1 MAKKR
6 RRPGWALFIDRMKRE
21 QTYHLYREIYE
32 KHLSEGKPQKTAS
45 YDACVE
51 MGYEGPDK
59 EREIQADWLQ
69 VQEQQLEKE
78 EKEHEK
84 QRLAKERAPAQLQK
98 EQLDLIDQLGEYDIS
113 ESDLPEDIAWVF
125 HNLHKC
131 KGDLD
136 EWLVT
141 PDHAPTPGA
150 WSMIL
155 WAVGNQTKFMEL
167 VIREQMKING
177 NKEEDR
183 GMKATLHTIEQIEE
197 MLAGI

>member
-78 EKEHEK
+78 EKE
-84 QRLAKERAPAQLQK
+84 
-98 EQLDLIDQLGEYDIS
+98 
-113 ESDLPEDIAWVF
+113 
-125 HNLHKC
+125 
-131 KGDLD
+131 
-136 EWLVT
+136 
-141 PDHAPTPGA
+141 
-150 WSMIL
+150 
-155 WAVGNQTKFMEL
+155 
-167 VIREQMKING
+167 
-177 NKEEDR
+177 
-183 GMKATLHTIEQIEE
+183 
-197 MLAGI
+197 